1 MTSAIATLAITVE
14 RTITNVERTITNAHV
29 LVEGPLDLQTGP
41 ALLDRLALQDF
52 DDCEQVVLDLAS
64 VPFMD
69 SSGLV
74 ALLAVYH
81 LYGERLRIIPNDR
94 LESVITHAAAR
105 SFLPIESL
113 PTGHDP
119 GPEQPTRA
127 AEGTSEHRFF
137 PRTAG

>member
-1 MTSAIATLAITVE
+1 MTGMTSATASLAIAVE
-14 RTITNVERTITNAHV
+14 RTITTAHV

-94 LESVITHAAAR
+94 LEPVITYAAAR

-113 PTGHDP
+113 PP
-119 GPEQPTRA
+119 GPDPAPQRPTGA
-127 AEGTSEHRFF
+127 AGGTSELRILPGTDLA
-137 PRTAG
+137 PRQ